1 MLDAIR
7 VFLLFSAVCFFTVPL
22 SAQSIQADTAIAHQR
37 FFAFSPGWAYQQ
49 GRDEG
54 MSSLIYSGHHFNGAI
69 GVEKTKNN
77 QFNNFKLEAM
87 LGRMRPGTQPPGL
100 RSVAQ
105 ALRVQLDYSHLRK
118 VQSWPNNGLELW
130 IGGSWNNMLNVLNHQ
145 RYLNNSLNYA
155 FSSSLGVAARV
166 HYPLQ
171 LGNKA
176 FRLYGQLELPLVA
189 FNFRPS
195 YASSIP
201 EGFIAQERSNVRAF
215 FDSGKLQTLNQ
226 FFRVRNEL
234 GVVHQLV
241 NGNQVFLAYRWDYYS
256 IAHEHRVQM
265 AVHQI
270 QLGWRYQF

>member
-1 MLDAIR
+1 MRQILY
-7 VFLLFSAVCFFTVPL
+7 LFSALL
-22 SAQSIQADTAIAHQR
+22 SCLLIAASSYAQSAVPDSSSMRERMFT
-37 FFAFSPGWAYQQ
+37 FSPGWAYQQ

-54 MSSLIYSGHHFNGAI
+54 MSPLIYSGHHFNGAI
-69 GVEKTKNN
+69 GLEKINNN
-77 QFNNFKLEAM
+77 QLNSLHFEAM
-87 LGRMRPGTQPPGL
+87 LGRMRPGAQPKGL

-105 ALRVQLDYSHLRK
+105 TLRIQMDYSHLRK
-118 VQSWPNNGLELW
+118 VHSWPNNGLELW
-130 IGGSWNNMLNVLNHQ
+130 IGGAWNNMLNVLYHQ

-155 FSSSLGVAARV
+155 FSSSLGAAARM

-171 LGNKA
+171 LGNKL

-195 YASSIP
+195 FASSIP
-201 EGFIAQERSNVRAF
+201 EGYIAQERSNVRAF
-215 FDSGKLQTLNQ
+215 FDSGRLQTLNR

-234 GVVHQLV
+234 GVIHQLM
-241 NGNQVFLAYRWDYYS
+241 NGNQVFLNYRWDYYS